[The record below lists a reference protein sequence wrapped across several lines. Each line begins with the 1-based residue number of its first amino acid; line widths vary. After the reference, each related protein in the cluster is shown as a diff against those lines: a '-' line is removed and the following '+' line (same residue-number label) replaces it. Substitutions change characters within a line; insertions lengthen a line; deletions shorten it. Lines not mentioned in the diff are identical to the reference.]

1 MTYSSLITMGFK
13 TTVTKASTIT
23 ESLRTTVPA
32 GIVHQFDL
40 KDGDKLDWTL
50 KAGKGEIIIIV
61 KPEKNK

>member
-32 GIVHQFDL
+32 GIVHQFNL

-50 KAGKGEIIIIV
+50 EAGKGEIIIIV
-61 KPEKNK
+61 KPENK

>member
-13 TTVTKASTIT
+13 TTITKASTIT

-32 GIVHQFDL
+32 GIVHQFNL
-40 KDGDKLDWTL
+40 KGGDKLDWTL

-61 KPEKNK
+61 KPEKNE